1 MKLMTRGEIAQKTGV
16 SAATLRYYE
25 QHHFLPAPKRN
36 ANGYRVYT
44 PDYLVKIK
52 FIKDTKSLGY
62 SLKQIKKMLEMIN
75 TNIEPATLKT
85 IVHDQIDEIEQKIN
99 HLRTIQNFLAN
110 LLTTSDQDIQAYVES
125 FRVQQET
132 DDDE

>member
-1 MKLMTRGEIAQKTGV
+1 MKLMTRGEIAKKTGV

-25 QHHFLPAPKRN
+25 QHHFLPAPQRN

-125 FRVQQET
+125 FHVQQET